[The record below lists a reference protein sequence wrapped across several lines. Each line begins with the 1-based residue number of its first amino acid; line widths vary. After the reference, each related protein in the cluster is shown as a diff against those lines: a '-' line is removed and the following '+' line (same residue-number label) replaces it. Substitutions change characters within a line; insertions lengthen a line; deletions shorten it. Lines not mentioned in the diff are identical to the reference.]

1 MTHTTNRKRS
11 GPILLFFALFTLLV
25 IVLLGWLAMNATR
38 PDDLNPD
45 GSGEEAEDYVEP
57 AKTDAIR
64 FMEMHALIRTP
75 EGESTDAYPQ
85 TYKFDALDA
94 SRAVAKQGATTLPW
108 SERGPSNVGGRTR
121 AIVVDANDPSNR
133 TWFAGAVSG
142 GIWRTTDQGQSWTP
156 LTEDWP
162 TLSVT
167 AIVQAP
173 SRPDVLYAGTGE
185 GFFNVGAVVGDGL
198 FESADGGDTWS
209 PIWSTRGNPLF
220 KYVNRMIVHPEFHS
234 VLVVATNTGVYRT
247 EDGGATWKAVLE
259 PGGRMAQIGHEPGN
273 FYNQYASE
281 TGRGIWKST
290 DGGNAW
296 AFSGAGMAVP
306 NGSRVEFGISPVQ
319 PSRIIAMVEVL
330 QGREEIY
337 VSDNRGLHWVAVP
350 PTATNPPD
358 IGADQ
363 AWYDMV
369 VTPHPYDAHVVFVGG
384 VQMYRL
390 TLNGSQSTLTA
401 STREIGTDFFLDFID
416 FGAEYLRGGLRLG
429 IDDDEAN
436 ITPEQMTSVEIRF
449 GPGISQGAHRFTP
462 PDGPGIA
469 FVDYPYADFVEVP
482 FQVWDTQNNRQLH
495 VSFRDRLGDGEFDLT
510 PDDASNQG
518 REYMLIHSHPYGAGT
533 PHSSIAQNGGVRNGL
548 MYFMWPI
555 LAEEALW
562 QPNNL
567 PSSTLHID
575 LVQATAPATWTSTI
589 IGTGVHVDHHAL
601 VPVLFDPQ
609 AGTFGLISGNDGGV
623 FWSGSEGQ
631 SWVDRSRGYNT
642 TQFYGVDR
650 HPGANIYVGGMQDNG
665 TYRSFQPVGTD
676 IPGWTPAAIGGDGF
690 DALWH
695 QEDPNR
701 LLGGSQF
708 NGLRRSVDGGLTWS
722 NATTGLLDTGG
733 SSANAPFLNS
743 LERNPFNSDTLFA
756 IGGSGVWL
764 SSNFGQSWQLR
775 PVPADRW
782 SFQSNAR
789 GTVRPSLASPRVI
802 WAGYEMD
809 PFDNGGDDVVGQLH
823 VSTNAGATF
832 RPVPTPT
839 MAPGFLSGLATHPT
853 EDSTAFALFSSSG
866 RAKILRTT
874 DLGETWTDL
883 SGFSDGPSGTLS
895 MRGFPDVA
903 VHDLV
908 VLPGATEVLWVGTE
922 IGLFVS
928 EDDGETWSFA
938 NNGLPAVSIWRMRVV
953 GDEVVLA
960 THGRGVWAVPLN
972 AAIATAA
979 EPTDAL
985 PTTTSLLSAYPN
997 PFRTQVAIPY
1007 ELDGPAPVRMDVF
1020 DLRGR
1025 RVATLVD
1032 AKQPGGR
1039 HVALWNADAA
1049 AAGSYVIRLSAGGH
1063 TSTRTVVR
1071 LN

>member
-1 MTHTTNRKRS
+1 MTDTSNRKRS
-11 GPILLFFALFTLLV
+11 GPLLLFFALFTVIV

-38 PDDLNPD
+38 PD
-45 GSGEEAEDYVEP
+45 EYVEP
-57 AKTDAIR
+57 AKSDAIR
-64 FMEMHALIRTP
+64 FMEMQALIRSV
-75 EGESTDAYPQ
+75 EGEPTDAYPQ

-94 SRAVAKQGATTLPW
+94 SRAVAKQGATILPW

-121 AIVVDANDPSNR
+121 AIVVDANDPTNR

-198 FESADGGDTWS
+198 FQSTDGGDTWS
-209 PIWSTRGNPLF
+209 PMWSTRGNPLF

-273 FYNQYASE
+273 FYTQYASE

-290 DGGNAW
+290 DGGSTW
-296 AFSGAGMAVP
+296 AFSGAGMTVP
-306 NGSRVEFGISPVQ
+306 NGSRVEFGISPVL
-319 PSRIIAMVEVL
+319 PGRIIAMVDVRSGL
-330 QGREEIY
+330 EEIY
-337 VSDNRGLHWVAVP
+337 ISDNRASHWVLVP
-350 PTATNPPD
+350 STAANPPD

-369 VTPHPYDAHVVFVGG
+369 VTPHPYDANVVFVGG

-390 TLNGSQSTLTA
+390 TLNGSQSTLAA

-449 GPGISQGAHRFTP
+449 GPGISQRAHRFTP

-469 FVDYPYADFVEVP
+469 FVDYPYADFVDVP

-495 VSFRDRLGDGEFDLT
+495 VSFRDRLGDGVFDLT
-510 PDDASNQG
+510 PDDASNLG
-518 REYMLIHSHPYGAGT
+518 REYILIHAFPYGAGT
-533 PHSSIAQNGGVRNGL
+533 AHSSIAQNGGVRNGL
-548 MYFMWPI
+548 MYFLWPI
-555 LAEEALW
+555 LAPEALW
-562 QPNNL
+562 QPDNL

-601 VPVLFDPQ
+601 VPVPFDPQ

-623 FWSGSEGQ
+623 FWSGSGGQ

-650 HPGANIYVGGMQDNG
+650 RPGANIYIGGMQDNG
-665 TYRSFQPVGTD
+665 TYRSFQPFGTD

-690 DALWH
+690 DAVWH
-695 QEDPNR
+695 QSDPNR

-733 SSANAPFLNS
+733 SNANAPFLNS
-743 LERNPFNSDTLFA
+743 IERSPFNSDTLFA

-764 SSNFGQSWQLR
+764 SPNFGQSWQLR
-775 PVPADRW
+775 PALADRW
-782 SFQSNAR
+782 AFQSNAR

-809 PFDNGGDDVVGQLH
+809 PFDNGGDDIVGQLH

-832 RPVPTPT
+832 RPVPTPSIS
-839 MAPGFLSGLATHPT
+839 PGYLSGLATHPT
-853 EDSTAFALFSSSG
+853 QDSTAFALFSSSG

-895 MRGFPDVA
+895 VRGFPDVA

-928 EDDGETWSFA
+928 EDDGESWSFA

-960 THGRGVWAVPLN
+960 THGRGVWTVPLN

-985 PTTTSLLSAYPN
+985 PTTTTLGSAYPN
-997 PFRTQVAIPY
+997 PFRAQLAIPY
-1007 ELDGPAPVRMDVF
+1007 ELDGAGRVRMDIY
-1020 DLRGR
+1020 DLQGR

-1032 AKQPGGR
+1032 GEQPVGR
-1039 HVALWNADAA
+1039 HVALWQADAA
-1049 AAGSYVIRLSAGGH
+1049 AAGTYVIRLSADGH